1 VKNRVSDNVGG
12 VNDFLSTPL
21 RALRIERHFAVD
33 YNCRYGW
40 ACLAM
45 QFRWPSFVR
54 SLSPP
59 FPSGVTSADRKHELE
74 PAPDFLF
81 ERTPFRSECVDR
93 TPNRGG
99 ISERGHRCVVVS
111 KNQAPYLLTRSEQ
124 FTFSCAE
131 VPALTITAEPSSS
144 VAVGATGESDWSIH
158 FCARG
163 EGQSEAEARERL
175 ETISMS
181 RLGSTVSING
191 PRLGER
197 PRASGFALVDAPTDA
212 PLVIHASF
220 AAVKV
225 RDMSGS
231 IRITATHARA
241 TILDSTGKIDANA
254 FVADFAGSRGQINL
268 SAESEINLKMT
279 SPRFDGNLSAWAQRS
294 VRMLIPRS
302 FNTSFQATVSR
313 PQDFICRAELCSK
326 VKQAKKNGLY
336 VFTYAGGGSVSDPAV
351 QLRSEQSAIVID
363 DTDRKKMI

>member
-1 VKNRVSDNVGG
+1 
-12 VNDFLSTPL
+12 
-21 RALRIERHFAVD
+21 
-33 YNCRYGW
+33 
-40 ACLAM
+40 M
-45 QFRWPSFVR
+45 QNRWPSFVR
-54 SLSPP
+54 SLSAR
-59 FPSGVTSADRKHELE
+59 FPSGVANAARIHELE
-74 PAPDFLF
+74 PAPNFIF

-99 ISERGHRCVVVS
+99 ISEPGHRGIVVS
-111 KNQAPYLLTRSEQ
+111 DNQAPYLLTRSKEL
-124 FTFSCAE
+124 TFSRAD

-144 VAVGATGESDWSIH
+144 VAIGSTGEREWSIH

-163 EGQSEAEARERL
+163 EGQSEPEARERL

-191 PRLGER
+191 PRLGET
-197 PRASGFALVDAPTDA
+197 PRASGFALVDAPMDA

-241 TILDSTGKIDANA
+241 TILDTTGKIDANA
-254 FVADFAGSRGQINL
+254 FVVDFAGSKGQINL

-279 SPRFDGNLSAWAQRS
+279 SLHFDGNLSAWAQRS

-313 PQDFICRAELCSK
+313 SQDFICRAKLCSK

-336 VFTYAGGGSVSDPAV
+336 VFTYAGDGGSSDPAV
-351 QLRSEQSAIVID
+351 QLRSEQSTIVID
-363 DTDRKKMI
+363 DTDKDKAI